1 MARKADLRQVDAIAR
16 EFGLDR
22 REFGDYLHELKRS
35 GDRGSEANGDFTTD
49 ELRERARMLHEE
61 RDDGG
66 SDG

>member
-1 MARKADLRQVDAIAR
+1 MARKADLREVDAIAR

-35 GDRGSEANGDFTTD
+35 GDRGSRANGDFTTD
-49 ELRERARMLHEE
+49 ELRERAQQLRQD
-61 RDDGG
+61 RADGD